1 MSMQTDIE
9 FQDSWDDSR
18 EELPERTADRIAFMA
33 ELIWDVIPQ
42 EPGRAKRKQIV
53 TENAESHY
61 MRRRKRY
68 LDDPS
73 NGVLTATKGGDGWVQ
88 ASYAISYW
96 GDIRDYLAMTGR
108 SIAWNRR
115 GIYRT
120 DSAETITDIHQLR
133 AKAIK
138 KQGDRLT
145 YRAILFNKAAHTDLP
160 GVVTQILQVGDGDSI
175 P

>member
-1 MSMQTDIE
+1 MLNDTNIDE
-9 FQDSWDDSR
+9 RD
-18 EELPERTADRIAFMA
+18 ELPERTAERIAFMA

-42 EPGRAKRKQIV
+42 EEARAKRKQIV
-53 TENAESHY
+53 AENAESHY

-68 LDDPS
+68 LDDPA
-73 NGVLTATKGGDGWVQ
+73 NTILFATKGGDNWVR
-88 ASYAISYW
+88 ASYAMSYW
-96 GDIRDYLAMTGR
+96 ADIRDYLAMTGR
-108 SIAWNRR
+108 AIGWTRR

-138 KQGDRLT
+138 RQGDRLT

-160 GVVTQILQVGDGDSI
+160 GVVTQILRLGDGGSL